1 MFEFRPDTDSRRGR
15 DWGAALAI
23 QAVLVMLFVAALGH
37 VVVLDPRRPAGS
49 EDTALVYLVGPDE
62 SPAPPPQRAGSRT
75 PPAGEPA
82 AVVVDAPVDSAPP
95 GPPAVIASVG
105 GPGPGPAVG
114 DGSLW
119 VTPRPALPATVADQ
133 LYGQPRRDSI
143 AIARLQAMVDTL
155 NRVLD
160 EQQRAHRLPD
170 WTIGGDDG
178 PKWGI
183 DQQWIHLGDIKIPTP
198 VLALLGGLLPQTYNY
213 DEGLR
218 NQQLARMR
226 EDLLYSAWRAQT
238 FQDFKRYVRETRE
251 RRQRERDEE
260 RERGARDTTQVQP

>member
-1 MFEFRPDTDSRRGR
+1 MFEFRPETGSRRGR
-15 DWGAALAI
+15 DWGASLAI
-23 QAVLVMLFVAALGH
+23 QAVLVMLFFAALRH
-37 VVVLDPRRPAGS
+37 VVAPAARRPAGS
-49 EDTALVYLVGPDE
+49 EDTALVYLVGPTE
-62 SPAPPPQRAGSRT
+62 RPAPPPRRAGSRT

-82 AVVVDAPVDSAPP
+82 AVVVDAPVDTAPAE
-95 GPPAVIASVG
+95 PPAVIAAVG
-105 GPGPGPAVG
+105 RPGPALG

-133 LYGQPRRDSI
+133 LYGEPARRDSI
-143 AIARLQAMVDTL
+143 AMGRLQAMVDTL

-226 EDLLYSAWRAQT
+226 EDLLNSAWRAQT

-251 RRQRERDEE
+251 RRQREREEE
-260 RERGARDTTQVQP
+260 RERRARDTTQVQP